1 MEQLGDGT
9 LAVEAAF
16 ALNGR
21 APLALY
27 LELSTGSIQ
36 GLGWSCR
43 ASAEDNVLLHQAHSS
58 KSKIFLKAKL

>member
-16 ALNGR
+16 ALKGR

-27 LELSTGSIQ
+27 LELSTGSFQ
-36 GLGWSCR
+36 GLGWSCK
-43 ASAEDNVLLHQAHSS
+43 AKAEDNILLQQAS
-58 KSKIFLKAKL
+58 